1 MVLLAAGP
9 GIRDTQ
15 VLFFLLFFYVYYLFF
30 QFENSKHDSTFC
42 KVDQI
47 LIEGT

>member
-15 VLFFLLFFYVYYLFF
+15 VLFFLLFFHLYCLFF

-42 KVDQI
+42 KLYQI
-47 LIEGT
+47 LSEGT